1 MELSPKWLLDQSV
14 SSSNF
19 VAAYFINYQP
29 PQNCM
34 LHVASGFR
42 LINVFLFFLFVH
54 FHFYYAL
61 CGLKDKQQKLN
72 RHLK

>member
-1 MELSPKWLLDQSV
+1 MKQSPKWLSDQSAF
-14 SSSNF
+14 SSNF

-42 LINVFLFFLFVH
+42 LINVFCIFFVH